1 MDALQT
7 LDVHLDLHLEICHT
21 GTVSFPPLKYKQ
33 YAVMR
38 LFCEFR
44 LDAPRA
50 DYISRYVGN

>member
-21 GTVSFPPLKYKQ
+21 GTVSLPPLKYKE

-44 LDAPRA
+44 MHPEL
-50 DYISRYVGN
+50 II